1 MKILIRVLVIIIL
14 IYTIFI
20 KSFISF
26 FDFLNHNPNLDVM
39 TNFWE
44 DDLPNI
50 VSILA
55 MIYLVV
61 ILCNQIG
68 RRVIKG

>member
-26 FDFLNHNPNLDVM
+26 FDFLNHNPHLDVM